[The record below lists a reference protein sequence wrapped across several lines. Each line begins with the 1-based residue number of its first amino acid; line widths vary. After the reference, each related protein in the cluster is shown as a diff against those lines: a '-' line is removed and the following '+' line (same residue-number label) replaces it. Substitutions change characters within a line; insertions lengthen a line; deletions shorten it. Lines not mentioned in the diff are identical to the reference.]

1 MNRQYYD
8 PNGVIPVADLEEVQR
23 YFKSRG
29 LLEYAEL
36 LDVPALVDTSLV
48 EAALKVIGEY
58 KPTPTATPTSGY

>member
-29 LLEYAEL
+29 LLEYPEL
-36 LDVPALVDTSLV
+36 LNVPELVDTSLV
-48 EAALKVIGEY
+48 EAALKAIGEY
-58 KPTPTATPTSGY
+58 KPEPTATPTSGY